1 MSGPLRVLVVDD
13 EKGLRDMMSYALKRM
28 KLEVETAENGEKGI
42 AMALAGAYDVVVC
55 DVMMPGLDGVAVLEI
70 LKRERPGLEII
81 LVTGIPDEET
91 AARAVKLGAFDYLAK
106 PYNLLLLFELLE
118 KAGARKR
125 GGA

>member
-1 MSGPLRVLVVDD
+1 LRVLVVDD